1 MERERLM
8 RDSLVLGGA
17 AGAAM
22 PISRANKLGFCGATS
37 GGVRGGSGVRDKE
50 AQVGLN
56 SAALLSQTLKWQ
68 ELKLS

>member
-1 MERERLM
+1 M

-37 GGVRGGSGVRDKE
+37 GGSGGGGQEFETRKLRL
-50 AQVGLN
+50 GLN
-56 SAALLSQTLKWQ
+56 SAALLSQTFKGQ